1 MSDKCPVFN
10 CNNTKKPV
18 DGRYEGIASSHF
30 AYCEKHLAYWFY
42 LINVERKQ
50 ISIEQFVMGYG
61 SDGNDILKEML

>member
-10 CNNTKKPV
+10 CNSTKQPV
-18 DGRYEGIASSHF
+18 DGSYEGIASS
-30 AYCEKHLAYWFY
+30 HLAYWFY

-50 ISIEQFVMGYG
+50 ISIENFINGYG